1 VSETFGTMPCR
12 SDPFPYEASS
22 ARSTNRRRGLMSFL
36 TLVLTALGLAA
47 DAFAVSVAKGMK
59 MRALVWRPALAMAI
73 TFGAFQGLMP
83 VIGWLLG
90 SRLTAYIEP
99 VDHWIAFALLAAIG
113 AKMIWEARGDARED
127 EGSDDADAST
137 SPGVATPGAATA
149 ADATGAVAT
158 APTFTIGVREL
169 MVLGVATS
177 IDALAVGVTFAFL
190 DVHILQAALVIAG
203 VTFVLSLVG
212 TRLGHHAG
220 SWLRSSA
227 EFAGGVV
234 LIGIGVNILVE
245 HLIG

>member
-1 VSETFGTMPCR
+1 
-12 SDPFPYEASS
+12 
-22 ARSTNRRRGLMSFL
+22 MSFL

-59 MRALVWRPALAMAI
+59 MRALVWKPALAMAI

-90 SRLTAYIEP
+90 SRLTSYIEP

-113 AKMIWEARGDARED
+113 GKMIWEARSDSQDDEDA
-127 EGSDDADAST
+127 GADADAST
-137 SPGVATPGAATA
+137 SLDTPAPGAATA
-149 ADATGAVAT
+149 ADETGTVAT
-158 APTFTIGVREL
+158 APAFTIGVREL

-190 DVHILQAALVIAG
+190 SVHILQAALVIAG

-212 TRLGHHAG
+212 TRIGHHAG

-227 EFAGGVV
+227 EFAGGIV
-234 LIGIGVNILVE
+234 LIGIGINIVVE
-245 HLIG
+245 HLTA